1 MIEIVVVVTETV
13 RAVVRRFVTEI
24 GRDVVA
30 LVVRFVEVE
39 LVVVVVVLGLVG
51 AGLTIG
57 KSLI

>member
-24 GRDVVA
+24 GRVVVA

-39 LVVVVVVLGLVG
+39 LVVVVVVLWLVG